1 MKEHKIKFDY
11 HIITEWRFGL
21 VFAKLRGVDTVEFI
35 PAETV
40 ILDLPFEIYLSD
52 DSETFNAF
60 INFKLSL
67 VIHGGTYHVGIHPDG
82 FTYKT
87 ISGRK
92 MTAGGIKRLDKVY
105 SFFGENSTDFIARS
119 MINAVIDNYKSDFER
134 AANDLKS
141 YLELPEKSRKLICV
155 L

>member
-1 MKEHKIKFDY
+1 MKEHKIKFDCY
-11 HIITEWRFGL
+11 ILTEWKFGFL
-21 VFAKLRGVDTVEFI
+21 FAKLRSINQVEFI

-40 ILDLPFEIYLSD
+40 VLDFPVEIYFSD
-52 DSETFNAF
+52 VLETFNAF

-67 VIHGGTYHVGIHPDG
+67 VLHGGTYSVGIHPDG

-87 ISGRK
+87 VSGTK
-92 MTAGGIKRLDKVY
+92 MTAGGIKRLDRYY

-119 MINAVIDNYKSDFER
+119 MISAVIETYKSDFER
-134 AANDLKS
+134 AAKDLES
-141 YLELPEKSRKLICV
+141 YLKLSEKAKRMICN